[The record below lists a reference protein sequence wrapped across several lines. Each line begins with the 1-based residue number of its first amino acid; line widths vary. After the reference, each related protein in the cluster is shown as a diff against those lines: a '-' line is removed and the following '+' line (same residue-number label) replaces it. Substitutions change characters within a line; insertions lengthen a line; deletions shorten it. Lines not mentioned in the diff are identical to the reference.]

1 MDKKPVF
8 YTGGAIPPGHLCYVE
23 RIADREAARILRND
37 GIVYTMA
44 PRQMGKTSLLIRL
57 EARLKLEGWSCCR
70 IDLATF
76 KGLNR
81 QKWFRQFVHRMVQA
95 CGINAELARIEDQQ
109 DFRDSLLDTIGL
121 AKPGSKVKL
130 ALLLDE
136 VEGLLGLE
144 HSDEFLMTLRDL
156 YQNRYEYPGQLAL
169 VFTGAVDPN
178 ALVKDPTIS
187 PFNVAHEVMLAD
199 FSADECE
206 TLTLKLGDLGVRVE
220 KNVHQHIYSW
230 TSGQPHLT
238 QRLCEIVERWIGS
251 RNLVAVTPSTIDDAV
266 REGLLDPEH
275 EDKNIRHVK
284 SSIARL
290 SSHASVLW
298 LRLRSGQPVFSTE
311 PGYYALYLT
320 GAAARDPEGQVKI
333 RNRIYLEALKDHA
346 GTSPESFHDIQP
358 KRRADLLEE
367 YEAIHKKLGCVLDP
381 TDEIRLKRHAQELE
395 KEIQTIDSRLAR
407 RE

>member
-1 MDKKPVF
+1 MDKKPIF
-8 YTGGAIPPGHLCYVE
+8 YTGGAVPPDYPCYIE

-44 PRQMGKTSLLIRL
+44 PRQMGKTSLLMRL
-57 EARLKLEGWSCCR
+57 EARLKLDGWSCCR

-76 KGLNR
+76 KGLSQ
-81 QKWFRQFVHRMVQA
+81 QKWFRQLAHRIVRA
-95 CGINAELARIEDQQ
+95 CGMDAQLAGIEDQQ

-156 YQNRYEYPGQLAL
+156 YQNRHDYPGQLAL

-187 PFNVAHEVMLAD
+187 PFNVAHEVILTD

-206 TLTLKLGDLGVRVE
+206 TLTLKLGDLGVPME

-230 TSGQPHLT
+230 TSGQPYLT
-238 QRLCEIVERWIGS
+238 QRLCEVVETWIGS
-251 RNLVAVTPSTIDDAV
+251 RNLVAVSPSTIDDAV
-266 REGLLDPEH
+266 RQGLLNPEH
-275 EDKNIRHVK
+275 EDKNIKHVK
-284 SSIARL
+284 SSVARL
-290 SSHASVLW
+290 SSRASALW
-298 LRLRSGQPVFSTE
+298 LRLRSGQSVLSTE

-320 GAAARDPEGQVKI
+320 GAAVRDPEGQVRI
-333 RNRIYLEALKDHA
+333 RNRIYAEALGDIVGA
-346 GTSPESFHDIQP
+346 PPELLGDTKL
-358 KRRADLLEE
+358 KRQAVLQEE
-367 YEAIHKKLGCVLDP
+367 HEAAYKALSQVLDP
-381 TDEIRLKRHAQELE
+381 IHEVRLQRRIGELE
-395 KEIQTIDSRLAR
+395 KEIQEIDNELTRT
-407 RE
+407 